1 MQIKERELYW
11 HKCADTYNCYINNDK
26 GHFMSVVKR
35 DWSEAFTVQY
45 VRNYQTE
52 LQIPTDI
59 TDLEEAKAFIIQET
73 LNYLQRVAR
82 RCDEI
87 YEQIK
92 QETNY
97 TG

>member
-1 MQIKERELYW
+1 MQIVERGLCW
-11 HKCADTYNCYINNDK
+11 HKCADTYNYYINNDK

-35 DWSEAFTVQY
+35 NWSNAFTVRY

-59 TDLEEAKAFIIQET
+59 TNLEEAKAFIIQET
-73 LNYLQRVAR
+73 LKYLQRVASHYS
-82 RCDEI
+82 EL
-87 YEQIK
+87 YKLVE

-97 TG
+97 VS

>member
-1 MQIKERELYW
+1 MQIGKRELCW
-11 HKCADTYNCYINNDK
+11 HKCFDAYNCYINNDK
-26 GHFMSVVKR
+26 SHFMSVVKR
-35 DWSEAFTVQY
+35 DCSDAFTVRY
-45 VRNYQTE
+45 IRNYQTE

-82 RCDEI
+82 HYDEL
-87 YEQIK
+87 YEQVK

-97 TG
+97 AG